1 MAYTLSNKCAKKS
14 MQMGSSSPTYHQKR
28 VMFLEHVLF
37 AVFELLGPF
46 THYTCTLLIQIK
58 FYSIIHTYVYTSIQ
72 HCDVPRLDV
81 LTYARQFLLWW
92 SYILLTYCEDEFCVL
107 VYF

>member
-58 FYSIIHTYVYTSIQ
+58 FYSIIHTYVYTSTQ
-72 HCDVPRLDV
+72 HV
-81 LTYARQFLLWW
+81 
-92 SYILLTYCEDEFCVL
+92 YCAHVNVCVH
-107 VYF
+107 